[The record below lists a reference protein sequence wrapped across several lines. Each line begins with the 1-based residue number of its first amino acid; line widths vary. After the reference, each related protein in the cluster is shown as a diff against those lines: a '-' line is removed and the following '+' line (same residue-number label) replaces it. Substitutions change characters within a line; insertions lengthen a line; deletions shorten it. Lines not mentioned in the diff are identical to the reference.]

1 MRKIIITLFG
11 IAFFMISSVEAQPNK
26 QHPQDYPAKA
36 EDISPLLIGEMIP
49 KQELTDVK
57 GGAIDI
63 GKVISQKPTILVF
76 YRGGWC
82 PYCNLQLS
90 GLQEIEKELIGL
102 GYQVIAVSTDKPE
115 NLQSSIDKGHLT
127 YTLLSDADLSLAK
140 KMGIVFKAPIA
151 YHKFLPETSGGKNTD
166 MLLPV
171 PSVFILNKKGEIRFE
186 YIEPNFKERI
196 SPNLLQAAAGAL
208 YDSL

>member
-1 MRKIIITLFG
+1 MRKIIIMLLG
-11 IAFFMISSVEAQPNK
+11 IAFFMINSAHAQSSK
-26 QHPQDYPAKA
+26 QYPQDYPAKA

-49 KQELTDVK
+49 MQELTDVK

-82 PYCNLQLS
+82 PYCNMQLS

-102 GYQVIAVSTDKPE
+102 GYQVVAVSTDKPD

-151 YHKFLPETSGGKNTD
+151 YHKFLPETSGEKNTD

-171 PSVFILNKKGEIRFE
+171 PSVFILNKNGEIRFE